1 MECKHSPR
9 ILRGV
14 CLWHDMFTLIPPK
27 AGYSNIFS
35 KMSKEESLVKYR
47 YWGIEIRIF
56 YIFVAIVIFLIF
68 LISFKTYFSL
78 SIIFLV
84 ISLVLTLAIFL
95 DYRNHFLSTDPKGL
109 SLKKILLFQVTS
121 QIKVFPWEEI
131 RFITT
136 TEYGI
141 FHLLKKT
148 EITSQKG
155 DSIKIFSFMDDYLHF
170 LKEVTSKSQFAEIDK
185 LTTDLLAGRAEL

>member
-1 MECKHSPR
+1 
-9 ILRGV
+9 
-14 CLWHDMFTLIPPK
+14 MFTLILPK
-27 AGYSNIFS
+27 AGYSNTFS
-35 KMSKEESLVKYR
+35 KMSKEENIVKYR

-56 YIFVAIVIFLIF
+56 FIFAALIIFLIF
-68 LISFKTYFSL
+68 LINLKTLPSG
-78 SIIFLV
+78 SIIFFI
-84 ISLVLTLAIFL
+84 ISLILALAIFL

-170 LKEVTSKSQFAEIDK
+170 LKEATSKSKFAEIDK

>member
-1 MECKHSPR
+1 
-9 ILRGV
+9 
-14 CLWHDMFTLIPPK
+14 MFTFIPPQ
-27 AGYSNIFS
+27 AGYSNTFS

-56 YIFVAIVIFLIF
+56 YIFVAIVFFLVFLIT
-68 LISFKTYFSL
+68 LRTSLSL

-84 ISLVLTLAIFL
+84 ISLLLTSAIFL
-95 DYRNHFLSTDPKGL
+95 DYRDHFLSTDPKGL
-109 SLKKILLFQVTS
+109 FLKKVLLTRVNTQTKIFD
-121 QIKVFPWEEI
+121 WEEI

-141 FHLLKKT
+141 FHLLKRT
-148 EITSQKG
+148 IIASQKG

>member
-1 MECKHSPR
+1 
-9 ILRGV
+9 
-14 CLWHDMFTLIPPK
+14 
-27 AGYSNIFS
+27 
-35 KMSKEESLVKYR
+35 MSEEENLVKYR

-84 ISLVLTLAIFL
+84 ISLILTLAIFL

-141 FHLLKKT
+141 FHLLKRT
-148 EITSQKG
+148 IITSQKG

>member
-1 MECKHSPR
+1 
-9 ILRGV
+9 
-14 CLWHDMFTLIPPK
+14 
-27 AGYSNIFS
+27 
-35 KMSKEESLVKYR
+35 MSKEEKLLKYR

-56 YIFVAIVIFLIF
+56 YIFVAILFFLIF
-68 LISFKTYFSL
+68 LINLKTLPSG
-78 SIIFLV
+78 SIIFFI
-84 ISLVLTLAIFL
+84 ISLILALAIFL
-95 DYRNHFLSTDPKGL
+95 DYRNHFLFTDPKGL
-109 SLKKILLFQVTS
+109 SFKKILLFQITT
-121 QIKVFPWEEI
+121 QTKALLWEEI

-141 FHLLKKT
+141 FHLLKRT
-148 EITSQKG
+148 IITSQKG